1 MKIFT
6 NPLPLVLFTAI
17 FFQSCEKFTLPADFE
32 KAVPDQNKT
41 LTIDEVGTPIPAST
55 KPIKVANT
63 VEQEKEPVVIQ
74 QPVLQ
79 EEKTPTI
86 IPEKPKYSDELL
98 KAVQNWT
105 RIPKSV
111 FPARPVLSKVSINLE
126 ATTSSGQIIANSLS
140 PAGSELQV
148 LGMRGNTLIV
158 ANANNSKLRGEVNI
172 DQTDFKQLLAYRFE
186 LNKRKRA
193 ELERIK
199 EESKPYSVEK
209 NPISQKSKQTKKIDN
224 IPDPLDFGHGRF
236 CICKDCREKRS
247 TATGSLKTGF
257 GLEP

>member
-1 MKIFT
+1 MKISPIVVMSENFYK
-6 NPLPLVLFTAI
+6 PLTLVLFTAI
-17 FFQSCEKFTLPADFE
+17 FFQSCEKFTLPTDVE

-79 EEKTPTI
+79 EDKTPTI

-111 FPARPVLSKVSINLE
+111 FLPDPFYPRYLSILL
-126 ATTSSGQIIANSLS
+126 TSSVELLPTLS

-148 LGMRGNTLIV
+148 LGMKGNTLIV

-186 LNKRKRA
+186 LNK
-193 ELERIK
+193 
-199 EESKPYSVEK
+199 EK
-209 NPISQKSKQTKKIDN
+209 
-224 IPDPLDFGHGRF
+224 
-236 CICKDCREKRS
+236 
-247 TATGSLKTGF
+247 
-257 GLEP
+257 GLN